1 MYMSIAASSVF
12 PSSARVA
19 RQVQIVRMSAARQ
32 LKVRY
37 RGTLVG
43 VLWSFGNPVLMTGLY
58 TALFGT
64 AFASYYQ
71 GSTTRY
77 IISVFIGVV
86 VVTFFSQS
94 TAEALVSVV
103 ANGPLMNKVPV
114 DPEIF
119 PAASVLANTLQQAM
133 TTFPVLILLTAFIT
147 RDPLRVLL
155 TIVLVGSLVA
165 LVTGFSLMLSAL
177 YVYARDLQN
186 LWNVVGFIIWMTAA
200 VFYPVALAP
209 GGVRAYF
216 DVNPIGLTI
225 ASLRDV
231 MLTRGDYDLLEP
243 GKCIII
249 SIVFLFVGH
258 AIFRSLRRGFMDL
271 V

>member
-1 MYMSIAASSVF
+1 MSLAASAGSE
-12 PSSARVA
+12 STARF
-19 RQVQIVRMSAARQ
+19 RRHIDIVRMSAARQ

-37 RGTLVG
+37 RGTFLG
-43 VLWSFGNPVLMTGLY
+43 VLWSFGNPVLMTTLY

-71 GSTTRY
+71 GSAHRY
-77 IISVFIGVV
+77 IVSVFIGVV
-86 VVTFFSQS
+86 VVTFFTQS

-103 ANGPLMNKVPV
+103 ANGPLLNKVSV
-114 DPEIF
+114 DAETF

-133 TTFPVLILLTAFIT
+133 TTFPVLAILAGVIT
-147 RDPLRVLL
+147 HSPLRVILTLL
-155 TIVLVGSLVA
+155 LLAALTALVA
-165 LVTGFSLMLSAL
+165 GFSLMLSAL
-177 YVYARDLQN
+177 FVYARDLQN
-186 LWNVVGFIIWMTAA
+186 LWSVGSFIIWMTAA

-209 GGVRAYF
+209 ASVRPWF
-216 DVNPIGLTI
+216 DVNPIGLAI

-231 MLTRGDYDLLEP
+231 MLNRGAFDILEP
-243 GKCIII
+243 VKFAVI
-249 SIVFLFVGH
+249 SIVFLIAGH